1 MSDQGDL
8 WGTPTG
14 LAALA
19 LIERGTVDVPED
31 RWAPMLASMVAVLES
46 TYRRL
51 GLGDAQAAKLA
62 TAGVLA
68 QAEYAGGRML
78 YLPRGDR
85 LRKALRDAEIYHR
98 ARRGNIRQLAD
109 EYGLTDIHIYRICR
123 EQKELHLSRVQ
134 GRFNFGEGATGG

>member
-68 QAEYAGGRML
+68 QAEL
-78 YLPRGDR
+78 
-85 LRKALRDAEIYHR
+85 
-98 ARRGNIRQLAD
+98 NI
-109 EYGLTDIHIYRICR
+109 
-123 EQKELHLSRVQ
+123 
-134 GRFNFGEGATGG
+134 

>member
-1 MSDQGDL
+1 MNDQPDM

-14 LAALA
+14 LAAIE
-19 LIERGTVDVPED
+19 LIERGNVDVPED
-31 RWAPMLASMVAVLES
+31 RWAPMLAAMVAVLEA

-51 GLGDAQAAKLA
+51 GLGDAQSAKLA

-98 ARRGNIRQLAD
+98 ARRGNIQQLAA

-123 EQKELHLSRVQ
+123 EQKELYMSKVQ
-134 GRFNFGEGATGG
+134 GRFNFGDS

>member
-31 RWAPMLASMVAVLES
+31 RWAPMLASLVAVLES

-123 EQKELHLSRVQ
+123 EQKELHLSKVQ
-134 GRFNFGEGATGG
+134 GSFKFDGRGEG

>member
-14 LAALA
+14 LAAIE
-19 LIERGTVDVPED
+19 LIERGTLDVPED
-31 RWAPMLASMVAVLES
+31 RWAPMLAAMVAVLES

-51 GLGDAQAAKLA
+51 GVGDAQAAKLA

-98 ARRGNIRQLAD
+98 ARRGNIRQLAE
-109 EYGLTDIHIYRICR
+109 EYGLTDIHVYRICR
-123 EQKELHLSRVQ
+123 EQKELHLSKVQ
-134 GRFNFGEGATGG
+134 GRLNFGQHEG

>member
-98 ARRGNIRQLAD
+98 ARRGNIHQLAD

-123 EQKELHLSRVQ
+123 EQKELHLSKVQ
-134 GRFNFGEGATGG
+134 GQFKFGQQGN

>member
-1 MSDQGDL
+1 MSDQPDM

-14 LAALA
+14 LAAIE
-19 LIERGTVDVPED
+19 LIERGNVDVPED
-31 RWAPMLASMVAVLES
+31 RWAPMLAAMVAVLEA

-51 GLGDAQAAKLA
+51 GLGDAQSAKLA

-98 ARRGNIRQLAD
+98 ARRGNIQQLAA

-123 EQKELHLSRVQ
+123 EQKELYVSKVQ
-134 GRFNFGEGATGG
+134 GRFNFGDS

>member
-14 LAALA
+14 LAAIE
-19 LIERGTVDVPED
+19 LIERGTLDVPED
-31 RWAPMLASMVAVLES
+31 RWAPMLAAMVAVLES

-68 QAEYAGGRML
+68 QAAYAGGRML

-109 EYGLTDIHIYRICR
+109 EYGLTDIHVYRICR
-123 EQKELHLSRVQ
+123 EQKELHLSKVQ
-134 GRFNFGEGATGG
+134 GRLNFGDQG